1 MKVILLLIIAFAAGV
16 IAYGVSMVRHGFSAR
31 ATPSWEE
38 VYVARKLR
46 DTAIPTADKALQNPW
61 KATPDVIAAGRE
73 HWADHCATCHAND
86 GSGNTPVGQGLYPK
100 APDMRLAAT
109 QDLTDGELYY
119 IIRNGVALT
128 GMPAWGDPNVKR
140 DDESWHLVVF
150 IRHLPALTAEELD
163 QMKKLNPK
171 TEADR
176 AEEQQEEEFLNG
188 GDGDANAGSTSGPS
202 KPVSKRASKR
212 AGQPAK
218 AHNHP

>member
-16 IAYGVSMVRHGFSAR
+16 VYYCATMERHGFSAR
-31 ATPSWEE
+31 ATPSQTET
-38 VYVARKLR
+38 YLARKMR
-46 DTAIPTADKALQNPW
+46 DYAIPDADRKLENPW
-61 KATPDVIAAGRE
+61 KASPDVIAAGRA

-86 GSGNTPVGQGLYPK
+86 GSGNTEIGQGLYPR

-128 GMPAWGDPNVKR
+128 GMPAWGNPNLNR

-150 IRHLPALTAEELD
+150 IRHLPALTTEEIEE
-163 QMKKLNPK
+163 MKKLNPK

-176 AEEQQEEEFLNG
+176 EEEQQEEDFLNG
-188 GDGDANAGSTSGPS
+188 GDSGAGASGGT
-202 KPVSKRASKR
+202 VSG
-212 AGQPAK
+212 AGKARQPAA
-218 AHNHP
+218 AHKHP